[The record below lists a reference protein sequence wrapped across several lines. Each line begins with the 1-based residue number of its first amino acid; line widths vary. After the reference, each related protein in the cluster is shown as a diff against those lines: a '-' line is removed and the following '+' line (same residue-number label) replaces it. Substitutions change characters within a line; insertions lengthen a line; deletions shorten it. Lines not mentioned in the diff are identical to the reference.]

1 MKEFVQRLLES
12 YKDRTVAIAFFS
24 MLVNAIT
31 GIGNLFLGFRL
42 TSVWFIIAASYY
54 LIMCAARAQ
63 TVRLYQKSRLLTD
76 KSDRYETEFTV
87 YSDCG
92 ILVCLSGLSYFF
104 ICLRLFFLGEYK
116 EYTRIVVICIAAMSV
131 YKVAF
136 SIYGKYISRKMKSP
150 IISTLKTISLV
161 DACVS
166 VNATLNS
173 LLTYNTS
180 SVIAIRVSACV
191 GMIMSVVF
199 LINGIFMMLRR
210 LPRDE
215 MDYFSHIRPG

>member
-1 MKEFVQRLLES
+1 
-12 YKDRTVAIAFFS
+12 

-116 EYTRIVVICIAAMSV
+116 EYTRIVVICSYVCVQSSFFNLRQVHFTQNEEPYNIDTQD
-131 YKVAF
+131 YKSRGCMRICKRNAQFVA
-136 SIYGKYISRKMKSP
+136 YIQHVIGDCKPRQCVCRNDNERC
-150 IISTLKTISLV
+150 IS
-161 DACVS
+161 
-166 VNATLNS
+166 N
-173 LLTYNTS
+173 
-180 SVIAIRVSACV
+180 
-191 GMIMSVVF
+191 
-199 LINGIFMMLRR
+199 
-210 LPRDE
+210 
-215 MDYFSHIRPG
+215 

>member
-92 ILVCLSGLSYFF
+92 ILVCL
-104 ICLRLFFLGEYK
+104 RLFFLGEYK

-180 SVIAIRVSACV
+180 SVIANRVSACV